1 MGVDRSGERRRSCC
15 SNFWRAVALS
25 IVGLLRQSAYTSSVR
40 LIVTPLCGAAEPSR
54 WRLLFMSV
62 PAIYVWYTLPKYL
75 YVSRSHRQ
83 QGIGR
88 ALFREAQA
96 IAHARGAQALYISA
110 TPTENTVNF
119 YCLSDSRVH
128 NARS

>member
-1 MGVDRSGERRRSCC
+1 
-15 SNFWRAVALS
+15 
-25 IVGLLRQSAYTSSVR
+25 
-40 LIVTPLCGAAEPSR
+40 
-54 WRLLFMSV
+54 MSV

-119 YCLSDSRVH
+119 YRRCGAVVSTTPDPELYALEPDDIHLVCPV
-128 NARS
+128 